1 MEYRTAMSRAV
12 GKGSARN
19 GATEWWAYRVQSV
32 ALIPLIVLAAPPLFR
47 TIGGGHEA
55 VMATYGN
62 LWNAVIMALLI
73 LVTFRHLQ
81 TGLQHVAEDYVRQK
95 TFRTTLI
102 LLNTWFCGLMTAAGI
117 FAVAKIAFAG

>member
-1 MEYRTAMSRAV
+1 MDYRTAMSRAV

-19 GATEWWAYRVQSV
+19 GTANWWADRVTAV
-32 ALIPLIVLAAPPLFR
+32 ALVPLVVLAVPPLFR
-47 TIGGGHEA
+47 AIGQGHEA
-55 VMATYGN
+55 VLATYGN
-62 LWNAVIMALLI
+62 LWNATIMALLI

-81 TGLQHVAEDYVRQK
+81 TGLQHVAEDYVHDK

>member
-1 MEYRTAMSRAV
+1 MDYRTSMSRAV

-19 GATEWWAYRVQSV
+19 GTTEWWIYRVQSV
-32 ALIPLIVLAAPPLFR
+32 ALIPLTVLAAPPLFR
-47 TIGGGHEA
+47 TIGGGHAA
-55 VMATYGN
+55 VMETYGS
-62 LWNAVIMALLI
+62 LWNATIMALLI

-81 TGLQHVAEDYVRQK
+81 TGLQHVAEDYVHHK
-95 TFRTTLI
+95 PARTTLI